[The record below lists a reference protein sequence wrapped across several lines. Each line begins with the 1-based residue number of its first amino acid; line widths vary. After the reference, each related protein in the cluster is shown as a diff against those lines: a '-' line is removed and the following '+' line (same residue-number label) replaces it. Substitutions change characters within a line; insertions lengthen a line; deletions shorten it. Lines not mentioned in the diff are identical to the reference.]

1 MENRATGAGG
11 VGELSIR
18 KDGGGGGAK
27 GVGGKREGR
36 GFLVDTESSHGFRGG
51 TKGKRRKEKKEERAS
66 SSERT
71 RPVIAPPECVRKETF
86 FRITS
91 EKRKEVENTT
101 TASHLGS
108 KRGSN

>member
-71 RPVIAPPECVRKETF
+71 RPVIAPPECERKETF
-86 FRITS
+86 FPD
-91 EKRKEVENTT
+91 
-101 TASHLGS
+101 HL
-108 KRGSN
+108 